1 MRARW
6 PDFLPQSLSRMFPS
20 ILPGCRSIP
29 IAIHE
34 RAFRPWPPGLN
45 CFDRTPGQARRPGVY
60 LTSSN
65 DAPYRRSRSE
75 SLALA
80 RTDVPALTVTA
91 NAGHVSVAGVA
102 RQDWLL
108 RLCAYGD
115 GNSAAEALDRSR
127 LFSLTRV
134 GSTVSLDAARFS
146 PREAGGELIVE
157 GPPDAPI
164 TVHASFAAV
173 QVCDRSGPVHVAAI
187 HARARILNT
196 TGRVQA
202 SGFIVDFAGSQGDV
216 TLSAEAE
223 IDLNFTRARFDG
235 ALTAWAQRPLR
246 VLVPRG
252 FQSAFQATV
261 NHPADF
267 ICRTVFRERITH
279 QRRGSLHVFTY
290 PGDGTTS
297 PESIHLRSEHGAIV
311 MDDTVLGRQSLKE
324 FRQRSFEDYT

>member
-6 PDFLPQSLSRMFPS
+6 PDFLPHSLSRIFPS
-20 ILPGCRSIP
+20 ILPGRRSIP
-29 IAIHE
+29 TGAHE
-34 RAFRPWPPGLN
+34 LAFRPWPPGLA
-45 CFDRTPGQARRPGVY
+45 CFDRTPGQPRKPGVY

-80 RTDVPALTVTA
+80 RTDVPALTITA
-91 NAGHVSVAGVA
+91 NAGQVSVSGAA
-102 RQDWLL
+102 QQDWLL

-115 GNSAAEALDRSR
+115 GNTEAEALDRSG
-127 LFSLTRV
+127 LFSFAQV
-134 GSTVSLDAARFS
+134 GSTVSLHGARFR
-146 PREAGGELIVE
+146 PREAGGELVVE

-196 TGRVQA
+196 TGRVEA
-202 SGFIVDFAGSQGDV
+202 TGFIVDFAGSQGDV

-223 IDLNFTRARFDG
+223 IDLNFTRTRFDG
-235 ALTAWAQRPLR
+235 AVTAWSQRPIR

-252 FQSAFQATV
+252 FQTAFQATV
-261 NHPADF
+261 NRPADF
-267 ICRTVFRERITH
+267 ICRTEFREKIAH

-290 PGDGTTS
+290 KGDGATS
-297 PESIHLRSEHGAIV
+297 PESIDLRSEHGAIV
-311 MDDTVLGRQSLKE
+311 MDDTVQGRQSLKE
-324 FRQRSFEDYT
+324 FRQRAFEDYT